1 MGAVELDWGKLADPD
16 YTAGVYRTRQLLD
29 AAAFGL
35 GIARTDEGPT
45 GAALDESNVLRAS
58 LRAYTRAAWPIL
70 EPAKRFVPGWHLDAV
85 AEHLEAVGRGE
96 IKRLIIN
103 VPPGT
108 MKSLSVSV
116 LWMTFDWA
124 TNPWRRWL
132 FLTHDIGLGERD
144 SRKCRDLILSPWY
157 QGRWGHLYQL
167 SPDQQTKVNFENNRK
182 GNRLAK
188 TMSGSRGHGGDMT
201 VIDDPHDTRSTVS
214 DVMRDETIRT
224 YDEEIS
230 SRLRDMRTGAAVLM
244 MQRLHQQ
251 DLTGHILDIAEPGHW
266 THLMLPMRFD
276 PARRCVTV
284 LGFQDPRQTP
294 GEWLWP
300 EFFPPD
306 SPALKELEKTLGPYG
321 VAGQWQQNPIA
332 REGGQF
338 ERGWFLTDYDKVP
351 NGSKMVWVR
360 AWDAAGTQDG
370 GAYTCGLLM
379 GLRITDGL
387 IFIKHV
393 IRGQWGAGVRN
404 GIIKATA
411 QNDAQPPWNKSSVFH
426 LFEQEGGSGGKD
438 QAKSFMT
445 LLRGFRADYGPS
457 TGDKFTRADPFSGA
471 CKNGDVHVL
480 PGPWREDYLDEM
492 EAAGPGAAY
501 LDQMDC
507 SSLAYN
513 WLMSQWEYAKA
524 TGGVGI
530 NLELL
535 DGDELTRESPWLG
548 VNL

>member
-1 MGAVELDWGKLADPD
+1 MKAVLDWSKLADPD
-16 YTAGVYRTRQLLD
+16 YTAGVYRTKQLLD

-35 GIARTDEGPT
+35 GLARADAGPT
-45 GAALDESNVLRAS
+45 GAALDESYALRADM
-58 LRAYTRAAWPIL
+58 RAYTRAAWHVL
-70 EPAKRFVPGWHLDAV
+70 EPAKRFVPNWHLDAV
-85 AEHLEAVGRGE
+85 AEHLMAVSRGE

-116 LWMTFDWA
+116 LWMTWDW
-124 TNPWRRWL
+124 TENPWRRWL

-144 SRKCRDLILSPWY
+144 SRKCRDLIVNPWY
-157 QGRWGHLYQL
+157 QERWGHLYQL

-201 VIDDPHDTRSTVS
+201 IIDDPHDTRSSES
-214 DVMRDETIRT
+214 DVMRREVIRA

-284 LGFQDPRQTP
+284 LGFKDPRQTE

-306 SPALKELEKTLGPYG
+306 SSALKELEKTLGPYG
-321 VAGQWQQNPIA
+321 VAGQWQQNPTA

-338 ERGWFLTDYDKVP
+338 ERAWFITDRYDRVP
-351 NGSKMVWVR
+351 VGSQMIWCR
-360 AWDAAGTQDG
+360 AWDAAGTEGG
-370 GAYTCGLLM
+370 GAYTAGLLM
-379 GLRITDGL
+379 GLRVDDGV

-393 IRGQWGAGVRN
+393 VRGQWGAANRDAQ
-404 GIIKATA
+404 IRATA
-411 QNDAQPPWNKSSVFH
+411 QDDEGLGGKRAVFH
-426 LFEQEGGSGGKD
+426 FFEQEPGSGGKD
-438 QAKSFMT
+438 QAKHFIRM
-445 LLRGFRADYGPS
+445 LAGYRVDALPS
-457 TGDKFTRADPFSGA
+457 SGDKFTRADPFAGA

-480 PGPWREDYLDEM
+480 PGPWREAYLDEM

-501 LDQMDC
+501 LDQMDV
-507 SSLAYN
+507 SSKAYN
-513 WLMSQWEYAKA
+513 WLQAQWARHRVTA
-524 TGGVGI
+524 GVGI
-530 NLELL
+530 NMQALESA
-535 DGDELTRESPWLG
+535 ELETESKWRG
-548 VNL
+548 IA